1 MQYSRLIRS
10 LVDECVAAN
19 LGGYDVEDVVASR
32 ATDGDLIREVLVKG
46 VCDPRFKSRV
56 RATKLW
62 EKNATSLLEE
72 FAQELMDTP
81 GLGRDEAL
89 ERLDEF
95 LVHYFLTM
103 VDQVRPDRPGGK
115 PRAGE
120 SAGGEGA
127 EGGDEDEAQEAQ
139 NLGQALQEM
148 DAGPEEERERMVY
161 EAIPKSDGDALS
173 REDEQRVELRFLRSI
188 PPSLRRLARLIGRS
202 ANEETASS
210 GRFLTASKS
219 DIAGITVGDNLGS
232 LLPSEVALLAGRE
245 TEDVFFRNFVGK
257 RLQVFAS
264 ASAGGKNPVAR
275 QDGPV
280 VVCLDRSSSMEGR
293 PSDVA
298 RALTMAVTILAKRRG
313 REVVV
318 VKYGNGSEEHFLVKN
333 LRKQR
338 KAFIR
343 FLSYRCAG
351 GNNEDSM
358 FGMVFRDLIPREKD
372 FTSADVLCVS
382 DFGWSPVSAPV
393 MERIRESKAKGM
405 KFYGLDVTG
414 EGIRDFDAGVWYD
427 GSAGAF
433 PPQIVDSMWL
443 WDDDRNLC
451 FEESPQKGGKLPP
464 HMEKT
469 RGNGVF
475 SKEKRNR
482 K

>member
-10 LVDECVAAN
+10 LVHECVAAD
-19 LGGYDVEDVVASR
+19 LGGYDVEDVLAPR

-56 RATKLW
+56 RATRLW
-62 EKNATSLLEE
+62 EKNATGLLEE
-72 FAQELMDTP
+72 FAEELMDTP
-81 GLGRDEAL
+81 GLIREEAL
-89 ERLDEF
+89 ERLEEF
-95 LVHYFLTM
+95 LVHYFLSM
-103 VDQVRPDRPGGK
+103 VDQVRPDAPGKK
-115 PRAGE
+115 PG
-120 SAGGEGA
+120 SDEGMA
-127 EGGDEDEAQEAQ
+127 VDGSGDEADEEADASDD
-139 NLGQALQEM
+139 LGQALLEM
-148 DAGPEEERERMVY
+148 DAGPEEERERVVY
-161 EAIPKSDGDALS
+161 EAIPKSKGDTLS

-188 PPSLRRLARLIGRS
+188 PPSLRRLARIIGRS

-210 GRFLTASKS
+210 GRFFTASKS
-219 DIAGITVGDNLGS
+219 DIAGITVGDDLSS

-264 ASAGGKNPVAR
+264 ASAGGKSPVAR

-318 VKYGNGSEEHFLVKN
+318 VKDGNGSEEHFLVKN

-382 DFGWSPVSAPV
+382 DFGWSPVGDPV
-393 MERIRESKAKGM
+393 MDRIRESKAKGM
-405 KFYGLDVTG
+405 KFYGLDITG
-414 EGIRDFDAGVWYD
+414 EGIRNFDAGVWYE
-427 GSAGAF
+427 GSAGGF
-433 PPQIVDSMWL
+433 PPQIIDSMWL
-443 WDDDRNLC
+443 WDDGRNLC
-451 FEESPQKGGKLPP
+451 FEESPP
-464 HMEKT
+464 
-469 RGNGVF
+469 
-475 SKEKRNR
+475 KRR